1 MKLFLFTMISAL
13 IITGSIY
20 AEKML
25 TDIGYDIAG
34 GLIRTVVTMLM
45 GGLIFTCCDRIER

>member
-45 GGLIFTCCDRIER
+45 GGLIFTCCIGS